1 MGIYQQQ
8 FMDALTISP
17 EWLFNM
23 ALRTARVW
31 QVILFMCVCCCSIGV
46 QAMTCSVTQPNGN
59 TPPGEQPDDKSYG
72 NGKLWTVLWW
82 TNGSLTY
89 PPGEPGII
97 LPDGSLQVKVGWF
110 RGAKGKLTIEGRRS
124 DSPGPPLRAW
134 IPEGYGDLGFQATGV
149 IFPTP
154 GCWEVTGRVQE
165 TRLTFVVNV
174 VRHR

>member
-1 MGIYQQQ
+1 
-8 FMDALTISP
+8 
-17 EWLFNM
+17 
-23 ALRTARVW
+23 
-31 QVILFMCVCCCSIGV
+31 
-46 QAMTCSVTQPNGN
+46 MTCSVTQPNGN